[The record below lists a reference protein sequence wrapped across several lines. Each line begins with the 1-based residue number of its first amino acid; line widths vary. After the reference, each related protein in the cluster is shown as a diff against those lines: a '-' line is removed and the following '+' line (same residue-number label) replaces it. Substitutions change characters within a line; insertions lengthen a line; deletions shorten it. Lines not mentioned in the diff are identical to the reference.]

1 MTIKVARICFL
12 LLPEASHLFL
22 DLLPFQR
29 RVSVPAL
36 AQLLELRTQLDFR
49 LWSRDIVTGI
59 VSFFLCGLPLKLGVR
74 KLTKT
79 INLMET
85 KWDLARLEWFG
96 RKVRL
101 NSFSWAPNKNK
112 TFGSL
117 ASSNAAQK
125 VLAFKSIIPVR
136 IWPELNEISC
146 SGRQSI
152 AA

>member
-1 MTIKVARICFL
+1 MFLATSRSVASFL
-12 LLPEASHLFL
+12 RLIAFPTQSLCSSFSSIIGAENSVRFSFMIERHSYR
-22 DLLPFQR
+22 D
-29 RVSVPAL
+29 RV
-36 AQLLELRTQLDFR
+36 
-49 LWSRDIVTGI
+49 
-59 VSFFLCGLPLKLGVR
+59 FFLCGLPLKLGVR

-96 RKVRL
+96 GKVRL